1 MVFNDVLVSRKETK
15 LTGIKEGDFLHQ
27 LSMQNKKTTTRQEDF
42 RINFIFRL
50 DFLVNLGLLRGGK
63 FDSSI
68 YRILILGFY
77 YFFLSIWFIITYLDQ
92 L

>member
-50 DFLVNLGLLRGGK
+50 DFLVNLGLRGGK